1 MRFHVRARIVLASLS
16 IAAASI
22 LSFAATV
29 LADTG
34 PIPFPK

>member
-1 MRFHVRARIVLASLS
+1 MRFHLRARIVFASLS

-29 LADTG
+29 LADSG
-34 PIPFPK
+34 PVPFPK